1 MRIVS
6 GTYKGRKIHTPKNL
20 PVRPTTDL
28 AKESLFNIL
37 NNRIYFDEIRV
48 LDLFS
53 GTGNISYEFISRGCT
68 DVTSVEQNFRCT
80 KFIKDTKSGLKME
93 GLKIVQ
99 ANVFSFLKHAGSY
112 DLIFADPP
120 YDFGRYEEL
129 TESILNN
136 KLLNEGG
143 ILIIEHPRDINLSG
157 FKGYAETRR
166 YGKVHFSFFE
176 VKN

>member
-6 GTYKGRKIHTPKNL
+6 GLHKGRVISPPKNL

-37 NNRIYFDEIRV
+37 NNTWDFEGLNV

-53 GTGNISYEFISRGCT
+53 GTGNISFEFSSRG
-68 DVTSVEQNFRCT
+68 VSQITSVEQNFRCV
-80 KFIKDTKSGLKME
+80 KFIKETTDKLNLGNLKV
-93 GLKIVQ
+93 VQ
-99 ANVFSFLKHAGSY
+99 ANAFSFLKNCPKY
-112 DLIFADPP
+112 DIVFADPP

-129 TESILNN
+129 TELIINNNILNQ
-136 KLLNEGG
+136 EGL
-143 ILIIEHPRDINLSG
+143 LIIEHPVEISLNKFEG
-157 FKGYAETRR
+157 FSHFRN

-176 VKN
+176 KIS